1 MSLLLGQM
9 FSRCNVPSPPAAGTY
24 QLMFA
29 RRPTV
34 AGGVNDPLPTGH
46 WGGTGR
52 DTASTFYGDL
62 ADLTH
67 VKTAVVYDRWGND
80 GNIYD
85 FGFKVV
91 SSINTNTTE
100 QNTCQ
105 VQLDTEGENPF
116 GGFCFEG
123 ITGDLYIS
131 FGIKCSFYSGST
143 TFPIL
148 RINLYAGRGGT
159 DTPLQTWDLHDL
171 RGIDSVGS
179 AQVLFAYDWAG
190 QVVQL
195 QLDNDVVDI
204 VSNRWDGAI
213 VEFIAAPNGWNE
225 EYHHGAA
232 TGDLAEAYP
241 GWAKI
246 CWPDKDIEGS
256 ASTGMRLSGG
266 LGSGGQPLPVED
278 TMWECLGASWTRVV
292 LNNQTY
298 SPAYFEIGLEKPT
311 AGNHEWSGVGAGSG
325 YPQIYSPWQAMSI
338 PGYWDETMD
347 RKSNYKKLIVNFVG
361 AVPGPDSNG
370 VKHGRSVTV
379 TVTADGS
386 PVAEVFWDDDTNE
399 WDTTP
404 SSSAHDYKAHYFLS
418 ESDWGALTRYE
429 QERIQVKVE
438 CTGYDEIYPGD
449 LECKIDAVNITTG
462 PSAWMGIYM
471 PRGSNEGTYLN
482 WTGYESPD
490 EGVVWYGDPLGLNR
504 LSMIMKIEETE

>member
-9 FSRCNVPSPPAAGTY
+9 FSRCNVPSPPADGTY

-29 RRPTV
+29 RRP
-34 AGGVNDPLPTGH
+34 GVGDPLPTLPTGH

-62 ADLTH
+62 SDLTH
-67 VKTAVVYDRWGND
+67 VKSAFVYDKWGNEKGVD
-80 GNIYD
+80 DN
-85 FGFKVV
+85 GFKVL
-91 SSINTNTTE
+91 SCINTNSTE

-105 VQLDTEGENPF
+105 VQLDTEGEGPF

-123 ITGDLYIS
+123 ITGNLYIS

-179 AQVLFAYDWAG
+179 AQVLFAYDWTG

-213 VEFIAAPNGWNE
+213 VEFIATPNGWNE

-232 TGDLAEAYP
+232 TGSLVDAYP
-241 GWAKI
+241 GWASF
-246 CWPDKDIEGS
+246 CWADKDIEGS
-256 ASTGMRLSGG
+256 ASTGMRLGG
-266 LGSGGQPLPVED
+266 GQNSGGQPLPSED
-278 TMWECLGASWTRVV
+278 TMWECLGASWSRVC
-292 LNNQTY
+292 LKNDTY
-298 SPAYFEIGLEKPT
+298 SPAYFEIGVEKPT
-311 AGNHEWSGVGAGSG
+311 AGIPDWSGIAGPG
-325 YPQIYSPWQAMSI
+325 WPPIYSPWQAVNLA
-338 PGYWDETMD
+338 GYWDETMD
-347 RKSNYKKLIVNFVG
+347 RKSNYKQLNVNFIG
-361 AVPGPDSNG
+361 PLPGPDANG
-370 VKHGRSVTV
+370 VTYGRSVTV

-386 PVAEVFWDDDTNE
+386 PVAEVFWDDDTNG
-399 WDTTP
+399 WDTTYYG
-404 SSSAHDYKAHYFLS
+404 SYGYYQAHYFFS
-418 ESDWGALTRYE
+418 ESEWSALTRYE
-429 QERIQVKVE
+429 QERMQVKVE
-438 CTGYDEIYPGD
+438 CTGYVETYGVARECSIDSIY
-449 LECKIDAVNITTG
+449 VTMG

-471 PRGSNEGTYLN
+471 PRGSNQGTYQN

-490 EGVVWYGDPLGLNR
+490 DGLVYYGQESLGLNR
-504 LSMIMKIEETE
+504 LSMIQVIEETE